1 MSRARR
7 IILSALVLGV
17 GGLAAGAGT
26 FSAFSATTGNP
37 GNQFS
42 AGTVALADNDAGAA
56 LVSLPANARPGDSST
71 RCIRVSYSGSL
82 PARVRLYASVS
93 GGLAD
98 HLTLTVTRGTQG
110 SGSFP
115 SCSGFTADSAN
126 YGHGP
131 NGILYQGKL
140 SGLPA
145 DYASGIADPAASWT
159 NGSARSYRY
168 TVTVD
173 NTPAAQGLSANATFN
188 WEARNQ

>member
-7 IILSALVLGV
+7 IILSALVLGA
-17 GGLAAGAGT
+17 GGLVAGAGT
-26 FSAFSATTGNP
+26 FSAFSATAGNA

-42 AGTVALADNDAGAA
+42 AGTVTLSDDDAGAA

-71 RCIRVSYSGSL
+71 RCIRVSYTGSL
-82 PARVRLYASVS
+82 PAQVKLYATVS

-98 HLTLTVTRGTQG
+98 HLTLTVTRGSQA
-110 SGSFP
+110 SPSFP
-115 SCSGFTADSAN
+115 SCTGFTADGAD

-131 NGILYQGKL
+131 NGIVYQGKL

-145 DYASGIADPAASWT
+145 SYAGGIADPAASWT
-159 NGSARSYRY
+159 NGDAHSYRY
-168 TVTVD
+168 VVSVD
-173 NTPAAQGLSANATFN
+173 NNPAAQGLSANATFR

>member
-1 MSRARR
+1 MTRARKL
-7 IILSALVLGV
+7 ILSALVLGA

-37 GNQFS
+37 GNGFS
-42 AGTVALADNDAGAA
+42 AGTVTLGDDDAGAA

-82 PARVRLYASVS
+82 PAQVKLYASVS

-98 HLTLTVTRGTQG
+98 HLTLTVTRGTQATP
-110 SGSFP
+110 SFP
-115 SCSGFTADSAN
+115 SCTGFAADSAD
-126 YGHGP
+126 YGYGP
-131 NGILYQGKL
+131 NGILYQGKV

-145 DYASGIADPAASWT
+145 TYAGGIADPAASWT
-159 NGSARSYRY
+159 NGDAHSYRY
-168 TVTVD
+168 VVTVD
-173 NTPAAQGLSANATFN
+173 NTPAAQGLTASATFN

>member
-1 MSRARR
+1 MSRTRR
-7 IILSALVLGV
+7 IILSAMVLGA
-17 GGLAAGAGT
+17 GGLTAGAAT

-82 PARVRLYASVS
+82 AAQVRLYASVS

-98 HLTLTVTRGTQG
+98 HLTLTVTRGTQA
-110 SGSFP
+110 SPSFP
-115 SCSGFTADSAN
+115 ACTGFTADSGN
-126 YGHGP
+126 YGYGA
-131 NGILYQGKL
+131 NGDVYQGKL

-145 DYASGIADPAASWT
+145 GYASGIADPAASWS
-159 NGSARSYRY
+159 NGDARTYRY

-173 NTPAAQGLSANATFN
+173 NTPAAQGLTASATFN
-188 WEARNQ
+188 WEARNL